1 MSMRV
6 VLFALSA
13 LLLASCDDATGSPA
27 SGDSATKL
35 STSVER
41 TSGEVPVT
49 LRLFHC
55 GIELVTVDGRD
66 WEAVGPH
73 PDLTNAP
80 DTWTGEGTALVQ
92 GDKMLYTD
100 QSGQVVEFVEF
111 VPGTPEPCF

>member
-1 MSMRV
+1 MSVRV

-13 LLLASCDDATGSPA
+13 LLLASCDDATESPA
-27 SGDSATKL
+27 LGDNANKP
-35 STSVER
+35 STSVQR
-41 TSGEVPVT
+41 TSDEVPVT

-80 DTWTGEGTALVQ
+80 DTWIGEGTALVQ
-92 GDKMLYTD
+92 GDKMIYTD
-100 QSGQVVEFVEF
+100 QSGQIVEFVA
-111 VPGTPEPCF
+111 GTPEPCF